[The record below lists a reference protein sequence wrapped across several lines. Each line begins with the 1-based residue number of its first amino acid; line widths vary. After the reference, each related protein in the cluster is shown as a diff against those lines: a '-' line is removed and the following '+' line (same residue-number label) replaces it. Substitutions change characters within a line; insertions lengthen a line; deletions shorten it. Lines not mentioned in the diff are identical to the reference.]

1 MMILVSKIFVPK
13 GFMGVTLYPFIFLK
27 NPKDKDNSVFI
38 THEKIHLR
46 QQIEMLILPFYVWY
60 GIEYLTRIIQYKD
73 KKTAYRNISFEREAY
88 QNEKNRNYLKKRSFW
103 RFIRYV

>member
-1 MMILVSKIFVPK
+1 MILVSKIFVPK
-13 GFMGVTLYPFIFLK
+13 GFMGVALYPFIFLK

-46 QQIEMLILPFYVWY
+46 QQIELLILPFYVWY
-60 GIEYLTRIIQYKD
+60 GIEYLVRIIQYKD
-73 KKTAYRNISFEREAY
+73 KKAAYRNISFEREAY

>member
-1 MMILVSKIFVPK
+1 MILVSKIFVPK